1 MGQQIST
8 QDLGQSIKAINHGQN
23 IMTNSDNDKEE
34 SVDDLVKK
42 LAKKGKKVKL
52 IDETGSVKEL
62 PVQENNDVVE
72 EDPDLDRNSVE
83 QVNDSIDEIN
93 EEVAPSSVKKKISK
107 IKDEREEEEEQI
119 EDLQP
124 NPQIEP
130 EEKEQPPP
138 QKDLADDPDIQS
150 AEKLLEQQAAQQQV
164 IEQTNQAL
172 QEEAKKRADLEAL
185 LQ

>member
-1 MGQQIST
+1 
-8 QDLGQSIKAINHGQN
+8 
-23 IMTNSDNDKEE
+23 MTNSEGDKEE

-62 PVQENNDVVE
+62 PVQENTDAAE
-72 EDPDLDRNSVE
+72 EDPEPNRNSVE

-93 EEVAPSSVKKKISK
+93 EEAAPSSVKKKISK
-107 IKDEREEEEEQI
+107 IKDEREEEEEPI

-124 NPQIEP
+124 NPQVDP

-138 QKDLADDPDIQS
+138 EKDLAEDPDI
-150 AEKLLEQQAAQQQV
+150 
-164 IEQTNQAL
+164 
-172 QEEAKKRADLEAL
+172 
-185 LQ
+185 

>member
-1 MGQQIST
+1 
-8 QDLGQSIKAINHGQN
+8 
-23 IMTNSDNDKEE
+23 MTNSDNDKEE

-130 EEKEQPPP
+130 EETEQPPP
-138 QKDLADDPDIQS
+138 
-150 AEKLLEQQAAQQQV
+150 
-164 IEQTNQAL
+164 
-172 QEEAKKRADLEAL
+172 
-185 LQ
+185 